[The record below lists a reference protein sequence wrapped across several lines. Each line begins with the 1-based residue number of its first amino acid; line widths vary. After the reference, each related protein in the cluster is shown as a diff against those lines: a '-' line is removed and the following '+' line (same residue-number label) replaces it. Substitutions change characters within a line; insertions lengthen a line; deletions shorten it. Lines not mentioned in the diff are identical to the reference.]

1 MDPVRQAFCDF
12 FVQANHTLVP
22 PASLLP
28 AGDATL
34 LFTNAGMN
42 QFKDVFLGFET
53 RSYTRAISVQPCMRV
68 GGKHNDLDEVGKDG
82 RHLTWFEMLGN
93 WSFGDYG
100 KEDAIRLAWDFV
112 TKHLPLDTQ
121 RIYVSVYKND
131 DESYALW
138 KNIANLPDHR
148 IVRLGDIE
156 AGDEENFW
164 SMGPVGPCGR
174 CTELYYDQ
182 GEDRFGPDVVGGKTD
197 RFLEFWNLVFMEYN
211 RDEQGTL
218 TPLPMTSVDTGM
230 GLERVVALIEGKTN
244 VFETSLFAPILSEIH
259 TVTGHAYT
267 PETAVPFHV
276 IADHLRSLTFALR
289 DGIAF
294 DRQGRGYVLRRI
306 LRRAILFGQ
315 KLGQKAPFLH
325 RLVHATL
332 SSLPAYTTD
341 AKTIN
346 RIIREI
352 QKEEDKFFETLERGL
367 HYFAEMTD
375 GLTGN
380 TISGAA
386 AFKLHDTFGFPVD
399 LTQIMAEERG
409 LSVDHLGFEAAL
421 EEQRARAKGAAHFYD
436 AGGWQTV
443 TEGTMVDVPT
453 HALTTLDVRILSARQ
468 AGEDPLPSSTN
479 SPSAALFDV
488 ILDRSPFYAEGGGE
502 KADFG
507 TLSHGATVFAVANV
521 QKTDRGLVHRV
532 TLVSGDA
539 QTLFTPMTWRAEV
552 DTARR
557 RHKAAHHT
565 ATHLLHAALHKVV
578 GSDVTQAGSM
588 VDEGALRFDIRLDR
602 PLTAQ
607 ERKDVETL
615 VNQWIRENHTVKPCT
630 DVPYQDAL
638 AMGALAFF
646 EDKYGDTVRVIQIAG
661 VSTELCGGN
670 HVTATGE
677 IGSFYLLGD
686 SALGSGV
693 RRIEAVAGKA
703 AENHARAALDRLQA
717 MALSLSTSPELLPA
731 RFEKLQDDLR
741 DAKKKLKKLSAGNT
755 ATLTPTWIG
764 AIAFGDVSD
773 WEDDAIPP
781 LLDAWKQNHP
791 KALIV
796 LVKIDNEK
804 GTLWCAASDDA
815 VASGLHAGNTAKA
828 LGQALGSSGG
838 GKPTFARAG
847 FRGADMTRFRAAL
860 TSLHP

>member
-12 FVQANHTLVP
+12 FVASGHTLVP

-100 KEDAIRLAWDFV
+100 KEGAIRFAWDFV
-112 TKHLPLDTQ
+112 TRHLPLDTQ

-138 KNIANLPDHR
+138 KKIANLPDHR

-230 GLERVVALIEGKTN
+230 GLERVVALIEGKSN
-244 VFETSLFAPILSEIH
+244 VFETSLFAPIISEIA
-259 TVTGHAYT
+259 TVTGHAYA

-306 LRRAILFGQ
+306 LRRAVLFGQ
-315 KLGQKAPFLH
+315 KLGQKTPFLH
-325 RLVHATL
+325 RLVAATL
-332 SSLPAYTTD
+332 TSLPAYTT
-341 AKTIN
+341 APKIIE
-346 RIIREI
+346 RITRDI

-367 HYFAEMTD
+367 HYFADMTD
-375 GLTGN
+375 GLTDN
-380 TISGAA
+380 VISGAA

-409 LSVDHLGFEAAL
+409 LSVDHAGFEAAL

-436 AGGWQTV
+436 AGGWQTI

-453 HALTTLDVRILSARQ
+453 HTLKTLDVRVLSLREVTAE
-468 AGEDPLPSSTN
+468 APS
-479 SPSAALFDV
+479 PLFDV
-488 ILDRSPFYAEGGGE
+488 LLDRTPFYAEGGGE

-507 TLSHGATVFAVANV
+507 TLSHGATVVSVDNV

-532 TLVSGDA
+532 TLISGDA
-539 QTLFTPMTWRAEV
+539 QTLFTPLTWRAEV
-552 DTARR
+552 NTARR
-557 RHKAAHHT
+557 RNKAAHHT
-565 ATHLLHAALHKVV
+565 ATHLLHAALHQVV

-588 VDEGALRFDIRLDR
+588 VDEDMLRFDIRLDR
-602 PLTAQ
+602 PLNPQ
-607 ERKDVETL
+607 ERCDIEMM
-615 VNQWIRENHTVKPCT
+615 VNQWIQDNHPVTPCT
-630 DVPYQDAL
+630 DVPYQEAL
-638 AMGALAFF
+638 SMGALAFF

-670 HVTATGE
+670 HVTATGD
-677 IGSFYLLGD
+677 IGSFYLLSD

-693 RRIEAVAGKA
+693 RRIEAVAGRA
-703 AENHARAALDRLQA
+703 AIHHARAALDRLNA
-717 MALSLSTSPELLPA
+717 MALSLSTSPEQLPA
-731 RFEKLQDDLR
+731 RFEKLQEDLR
-741 DAKKKLKKLSAGNT
+741 ETKKKLKKLSAGNT

-764 AIAFGDVSD
+764 SIAFGDVSD

-781 LLDAWKQNHP
+781 LLDTWKQNHP

-796 LVKIDNEK
+796 LVKIDSEK

-847 FRGADMTRFRAAL
+847 FRGADMTLIRQ
-860 TSLHP
+860 SLINLGL